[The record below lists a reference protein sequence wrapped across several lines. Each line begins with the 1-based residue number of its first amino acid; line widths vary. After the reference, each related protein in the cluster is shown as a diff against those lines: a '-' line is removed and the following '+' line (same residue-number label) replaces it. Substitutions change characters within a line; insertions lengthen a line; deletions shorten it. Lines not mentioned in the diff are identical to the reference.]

1 MLTENTKGSWSYI
14 TKTLLINLNLAVAWD
29 QQDIGDIKAW
39 TALLKQR
46 IRERESREWGDN
58 IKQRSKLQL
67 YRVLKTE
74 LVREQYLDYDCP
86 RYNKTLVT
94 QFRSGNTNLRVELG
108 RRRNEKREER
118 ICQICLTGAVEDE
131 THILVNCYIYD
142 HLREKLKNTLRQ
154 LAPLGLS
161 KMNYDS
167 LSVPTLL
174 GGELV
179 QAKDKITVFRSVGV
193 YLAKVMALRKEM
205 LNI

>member
-1 MLTENTKGSWSYI
+1 MVLYEKHS
-14 TKTLLINLNLAVAWD
+14 NLNLAVAWD
-29 QQDIGDIKAW
+29 QQDIGDIKVW

-46 IRERESREWGDN
+46 KRERESREWSDN
-58 IKQRSKLQL
+58 IKQKSKLKL

-74 LVREQYLDYDCP
+74 LVREQYLDFDCP

-94 QFRSGNTNLRVELG
+94 QFKSGNTNLRVELG

-131 THILVNCYIYD
+131 SHILLNCYVYD
-142 HLREKLKNTLRQ
+142 HLREKLKYTLRQ

-161 KMNYDS
+161 KTNDDT

-174 GGELV
+174 GGERV
-179 QAKDKITVFRSVGV
+179 QAKDKLIVFRSVGL

-205 LNI
+205 LNVVFKI